1 MVCLPDDMLDRRRKL
16 DKGPGG
22 RSGAVG
28 LVASYIIIIVHK
40 RINYNL
46 WVQGYRA
53 DLDDTLWL
61 YNLYSQVSVV
71 SRRSKYTLSIPRES
85 GSLTGRFRDIVT
97 STVDR

>member
-71 SRRSKYTLSIPRES
+71 SRRSKYTKGVRKSHRKIP
-85 GSLTGRFRDIVT
+85 
-97 STVDR
+97 